1 MKLFFSISLMLAHSL
16 LWALPAHNQLIQM
29 LENIKTLDAQ
39 FNQTVTMNGRRVSQ
53 SNGHFSLKKPGQLN
67 WTIQKPQQQ
76 ILIADGQNVWV
87 YEPKIQQATKRSQKK
102 GVGGTAGLFV
112 SSQPNLWIARYKVTS
127 QTNGKET
134 IFLLVSKN
142 QKNSLSKVKL
152 FFAANRLE
160 KIEFWDQLGQYSQIS
175 LSRVKVN
182 QTLSSSLFYFSP
194 PKHVDVI
201 DLR

>member
-1 MKLFFSISLMLAHSL
+1 MKLFLSLSL
-16 LWALPAHNQLIQM
+16 FLLTSFALALPAHNQLIQM
-29 LENIKTLDAQ
+29 LEAIKTLDAQ
-39 FNQTVTMNGRRVSQ
+39 FNQTVTMNGRRVSE

-76 ILIADGQNVWV
+76 IMIADGQTVWV
-87 YEPKIQQATKRSQKK
+87 YEPKIQQATRRPQKA

-112 SSQPNLWIARYKVTS
+112 SSQPNLWVARYRVTS
-127 QTNGKET
+127 QSNGQTT
-134 IFLLVSKN
+134 IFQLVSKN
-142 QKNSLSKVKL
+142 QKNSLAKVKL
-152 FFAANRLE
+152 FFEANRLE

-182 QTLSSSLFYFSP
+182 QTLSSRLFYFSP
-194 PKHVDVI
+194 PKNVDVI